1 MRMTAIILFPAER
14 RLGFIR
20 RQVASVADYKPVSR
34 ERTIAHQLRTQR
46 DWLSRLGVDPG
57 EADAYVATLR
67 AEIEA
72 RLPDNRRSTR

>member
-1 MRMTAIILFPAER
+1 MDVILFPAER

-20 RQVASVADYKPVSR
+20 RQVTTVIGYKPDSR
-34 ERTIAHQLRTQR
+34 ERTIAHQLRVQH
-46 DWLSRLGVDPG
+46 DWLSRLGVEPD

-72 RLPDNRRSTR
+72 RLPDGRRSTR